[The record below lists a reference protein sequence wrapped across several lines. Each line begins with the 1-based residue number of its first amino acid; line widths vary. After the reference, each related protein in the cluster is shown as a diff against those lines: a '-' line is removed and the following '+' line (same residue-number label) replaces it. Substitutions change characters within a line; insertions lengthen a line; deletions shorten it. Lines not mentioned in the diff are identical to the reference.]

1 MSIEPVS
8 LTAGLS
14 AILPAATPAVDGF
27 LPPAT
32 VQQPA
37 PGFGDMV
44 ARGIDS
50 VNDTLVKAD
59 NEVRQVAAGG
69 GPSLHEVMIHL
80 EEARLSFQ
88 LLAQVRNRLLDA
100 YQEVMRM
107 QV

>member
-1 MSIEPVS
+1 MSIDPVS
-8 LTAGLS
+8 LSG
-14 AILPAATPAVDGF
+14 ILPAAEL
-27 LPPAT
+27 LPTAA
-32 VQQPA
+32 QAPA
-37 PGFGDMV
+37 PGFGTMV
-44 ARGIDS
+44 SDGLKA
-50 VNDTLVKAD
+50 VNDTLVRAD
-59 NEVRQVAAGG
+59 SEVRQVAVGT

>member
-1 MSIEPVS
+1 MSIDPVS
-8 LTAGLS
+8 LS
-14 AILPAATPAVDGF
+14 AILPGTANIGDAFASLPAAE
-27 LPPAT
+27 T
-32 VQQPA
+32 VRQPT
-37 PGFGDMV
+37 PGFGAFVTQGLD
-44 ARGIDS
+44 A
-50 VNDTLVKAD
+50 VNATLVKAD
-59 NEVRQVAAGG
+59 TEVRQVAAGE

>member
-1 MSIEPVS
+1 VR
-8 LTAGLS
+8 
-14 AILPAATPAVDGF
+14 
-27 LPPAT
+27 

-37 PGFGDMV
+37 PGFAAWLPMGAV
-44 ARGIDS
+44 NTSWSSRHRG
-50 VNDTLVKAD
+50 
-59 NEVRQVAAGG
+59 AASSRSAP
-69 GPSLHEVMIHL
+69 GPSNLHEVMIHL

>member
-1 MSIEPVS
+1 MSIDPVS
-8 LTAGLS
+8 LS
-14 AILPAATPAVDGF
+14 AILPTGAQLPA
-27 LPPAT
+27 LSPAPL
-32 VQQPA
+32 QQPA
-37 PGFGDMV
+37 PGFAAWVTD
-44 ARGIDS
+44 GINA
-50 VNDTLVKAD
+50 VNGTLVKAD
-59 NEVRQVAAGG
+59 TEVRQVALGA

>member
-1 MSIEPVS
+1 MRIDPVS
-8 LTAGLS
+8 LS
-14 AILPAATPAVDGF
+14 AILPTGQLTAPLATAAPAA
-27 LPPAT
+27 PA
-32 VQQPA
+32 PA
-37 PGFGDMV
+37 PGFGAWMADNIS
-44 ARGIDS
+44 A
-50 VNDTLVKAD
+50 VNDVMVKAD
-59 NEVRQVAAGG
+59 GEVRQVALGD

>member
-8 LTAGLS
+8 LTASLS
-14 AILPAATPAVDGF
+14 AILPTNTPALDAF
-27 LPPAT
+27 APLAP

-44 ARGIDS
+44 ARGIGS
-50 VNDTLVKAD
+50 VNENLVKVD
-59 NEVRQVAAGG
+59 NEVRQVAAGA